1 MRVGNPPLFFWALE
15 PLPSRPFQPV
25 ALAGILVLYLLSID
39 GFMAALYR
47 FGWKRYTLAALCF
60 ILMPQVVLGM
70 FNGNVI
76 GLVFAGIGLSL
87 ALAPRYPA
95 LAGALL
101 SVAWLKPP
109 VALPI
114 VLLIAAFHVV
124 RPARLVA
131 ASSVLPF

>member
-1 MRVGNPPLFFWALE
+1 MGNPPLFFWALE
-15 PLPSRPFQPV
+15 PLPSRPLQPV
-25 ALAGILVLYLLSID
+25 ALAGILVLYLLSIA
-39 GFMAALYR
+39 GFMAAFYR

-60 ILMPQVVLGM
+60 ILMPQVVPGM

-101 SVAWLKPP
+101 SAAWLKPRWPCPSSCSSPPFTLSGRP
-109 VALPI
+109 VWW
-114 VLLIAAFHVV
+114 
-124 RPARLVA
+124 PASA
-131 ASSVLPF
+131 